1 MIKIEHLRKR
11 FKKLHALDDVT
22 AEIAGGRVVSL
33 IGPNGSGKTTL
44 IKCILGMVRPDSGNI
59 YFDNKLIR
67 NDFKYR
73 SRIGYMPQIG
83 RYPDN
88 MKIGQVL
95 EMIKNIRG
103 ISGGKLDNDLY
114 RAFEIDRIKDKSMQ
128 SLSGG
133 TRQKV
138 SATLAFMFDPDVF
151 ILDEPTAGLDP
162 VASEILKDKI
172 NKEKSRGKL
181 IVITSH
187 ILSDLDE
194 LTSDVMYLNEGR
206 MQLYDSLARIKD
218 LTGESRLSRA
228 IAKLMQHGLDK
239 DTVRA
244 NSNHTTKIF
253 S

>member
-1 MIKIEHLRKR
+1 MIKIEHLNKR
-11 FKKLHALDDVT
+11 FKKLHALADVS
-22 AEIAGGRVVSL
+22 ADIPGGSVVSL

-44 IKCILGMVRPDSGNI
+44 IKCILGMVRADSGNI
-59 YFDNKLIR
+59 YFDNKLVHK
-67 NDFKYR
+67 DFKYR
-73 SRIGYMPQIG
+73 NRIGYMPQIG

-95 EMIKNIRG
+95 EMIKNVRG
-103 ISGGKLDNDLY
+103 ISEQELDNDLY
-114 RAFEIDRIKDKSMQ
+114 EAFDIESIKDKSMR

-172 NKEKSRGKL
+172 TKEKRRGKL
-181 IVITSH
+181 ILLSSH
-187 ILSDLDE
+187 ILSDLEE
-194 LTSDVMYLNEGR
+194 LTTDIMYLNEGR
-206 MQLYDSLARIKD
+206 LQFFEPISTIRDI
-218 LTGESRLSRA
+218 TGEKRLSKA
-228 IAKLMQHGLDK
+228 IAKLMQHGFSK
-239 DTVRA
+239 DEM
-244 NSNHTTKIF
+244 NSTSTHQTRIV